1 MPFPELSAKPQ
12 PIRSGFT
19 ALIASK
25 PSSETTTVQ
34 NQVVG
39 AAAGEVMQ
47 RQNQNQV
54 QKGIFPRQKAQE
66 HMGVPSAAGGNWGRI
81 AGPSL
86 LTETPPTQWGIQFIC
101 GVGTGLCWAWAG
113 QQKSKSCANLPGIP
127 AQNASQPN
135 CFFWAS
141 VKAWMGNL
149 YWCAVSEIPFGFVLL

>member
-1 MPFPELSAKPQ
+1 MLDKRGSHNCDFLPFPELSAKPQ

-66 HMGVPSAAGGNWGRI
+66 HMGVPSAAGGN
-81 AGPSL
+81 
-86 LTETPPTQWGIQFIC
+86 
-101 GVGTGLCWAWAG
+101 
-113 QQKSKSCANLPGIP
+113 
-127 AQNASQPN
+127 
-135 CFFWAS
+135 
-141 VKAWMGNL
+141 
-149 YWCAVSEIPFGFVLL
+149 